1 MQLIV
6 RISELERQH
15 MALLAR
21 LPPDFQQKF
30 HARHKEAA
38 AEPGKKPRGKG
49 SLLYTAFNKAKAL
62 RPQHSSGRSLASVMS
77 LKSAHTL
84 KLVHAGA
91 EKWVFPVPVLDEV
104 AYRTDNGA

>member
-1 MQLIV
+1 MQLIA

-38 AEPGKKPRGKG
+38 AEPGKKPRGRARC
-49 SLLYTAFNKAKAL
+49 STQPSMEAKAL
-62 RPQHSSGRSLASVMS
+62 RPQHSRVQWR
-77 LKSAHTL
+77 
-84 KLVHAGA
+84 KLGISYVSEFGSYNELRAC
-91 EKWVFPVPVLDEV
+91 
-104 AYRTDNGA
+104 RR